1 MSVKNK
7 GVICG
12 VYSQELEVL
21 LQYMHMQDIVI
32 PDTSDHGEGSGEA
45 SAGEV
50 VSSDYVRVKFAKFV
64 QLVASHDF
72 EEVIKIRGDE
82 DILVGP
88 NLLTDLANAHEEHEG
103 ETRKLPVMLL
113 IGIILGIVVTYLV
126 MQF

>member
-1 MSVKNK
+1 
-7 GVICG
+7 
-12 VYSQELEVL
+12 
-21 LQYMHMQDIVI
+21 MQDIVI
-32 PDTSDHGEGSGEA
+32 PDPSDIGNAGNEETGGSISTSG
-45 SAGEV
+45 
-50 VSSDYVRVKFAKFV
+50 YVGVKFAKFV

-72 EEVIKIRGDE
+72 EEVIKVRGDE

-113 IGIILGIVVTYLV
+113 VGIILGIVVTYLV